1 MDFNSG
7 TSDLVFNYDSSPFAF
22 WITRSNSSS
31 LAPIFDTR
39 PASKTS
45 VLDPIPSPGYGGVE
59 KTNGSSSAVLNEE
72 GGLVFEAGY
81 LEISSSLPV
90 GANIYGLSE
99 SVSKSGFRRDSS
111 ATVQAL
117 WARDAGNPEDQN
129 EVGRLFP
136 SKPFPSRRT
145 D

>member
-1 MDFNSG
+1 M
-7 TSDLVFNYDSSPFAF
+7 
-22 WITRSNSSS
+22 
-31 LAPIFDTR
+31 
-39 PASKTS
+39 
-45 VLDPIPSPGYGGVE
+45 E
-59 KTNGSSSAVLNEE
+59 KTNGSSSVVLNEE

-111 ATVQAL
+111 GTVQAL

-129 EVGRLFP
+129 EVRSLP
-136 SKPFPSRRT
+136 SSEPFS
-145 D
+145 DAKD